1 MGVETETTYVSTNM
15 PQGRCRGYGDL
26 RPDGLQRLV
35 WPAEGSGN
43 ELVGCEAKRRQ
54 KLALSGGRYQAITYK
69 GKPSSLFSIEPAEAA
84 EPPDSDSPY
93 ALCRNNNQCIV
104 PSASQR
110 PLVAPKPK
118 SPVAT
123 GRKKTQK
130 CPMYSKNHRR
140 VNRKSSDYTNPGL
153 HV

>member
-1 MGVETETTYVSTNM
+1 MSLKDIYMGVETEITYVSTNM
-15 PQGRCRGYGDL
+15 PQGRCRGHGDL
-26 RPDGLQRLV
+26 RPNGLQRLV
-35 WPAEGSGN
+35 WPAEGTGN
-43 ELVGCEAKRRQ
+43 ELVGREAKRRQ
-54 KLALSGGRYQAITYK
+54 KLALSGGRYQATAYM
-69 GKPSSLFSIEPAEAA
+69 
-84 EPPDSDSPY
+84 
-93 ALCRNNNQCIV
+93 V

-140 VNRKSSDYTNPGL
+140 VNRKSSDYTNPGP